1 MSRGSTSPNQSTP
14 PTPARRKLELAPRST
29 STSTVVSPL
38 SSPNPANTSRPNP
51 FGAAKCVT
59 ECSFHE
65 FLTLNYFFRPVD
77 VTAKEAEV
85 SERIEKEKEKR
96 VQHPMS
102 RTSSRTGSDRGAP
115 RRGSVDPGSTNP
127 SPTVSTQPTPPPRNP
142 TVRGGLSFAA
152 VAKNDGGEK
161 GDSGVEDITKKVAE
175 TKV

>member
-1 MSRGSTSPNQSTP
+1 M
-14 PTPARRKLELAPRST
+14 
-29 STSTVVSPL
+29 
-38 SSPNPANTSRPNP
+38 
-51 FGAAKCVT
+51 
-59 ECSFHE
+59 
-65 FLTLNYFFRPVD
+65 D

-96 VQHPMS
+96 TQHHPMS

-115 RRGSVDPGSTNP
+115 RRGSVDPGSANP
-127 SPTVSTQPTPPPRNP
+127 SPTVGSQPTPPPRNP

-152 VAKNDGGEK
+152 AAKNDGGEK

>member
-1 MSRGSTSPNQSTP
+1 
-14 PTPARRKLELAPRST
+14 
-29 STSTVVSPL
+29 
-38 SSPNPANTSRPNP
+38 
-51 FGAAKCVT
+51 
-59 ECSFHE
+59 
-65 FLTLNYFFRPVD
+65 VD

-96 VQHPMS
+96 TQHHPMS

-115 RRGSVDPGSTNP
+115 RRGSVDPGSANP
-127 SPTVSTQPTPPPRNP
+127 SPTVGSQPTPPPRNP

-152 VAKNDGGEK
+152 AAKNDGGEK